1 MQFPFK
7 LLHQKTKPRNQFIS
21 IHLQDFKDLE
31 QEKAFSPYAFQGI
44 PVLDFV
50 QTGQRM
56 LVISPRISGKTDSLL
71 LFSEDRGKSFRDL
84 TSNLATEDK
93 PETARGMAQN
103 PQNPET
109 VLLATDRGL
118 YVSRNFGESWTR
130 ISDSNVIYPVVE
142 FHPLDTNTV
151 FLAGLSAESRKG
163 IIETLDLENGISS
176 VYHLPDEENPISDLL
191 FNPWNPDEIW
201 FAGSGD
207 AKIGKSQDQGA
218 SWQIV
223 WAEQD
228 GPLQL
233 NMTLFHAMGNMDT
246 VYAASGSLSSEVRV
260 SRSMDAGSSWDE
272 LYYER
277 FFFLDAMVLPFDI
290 IRYGHDLL
298 FYYDFALSQIG
309 H

>member
-1 MQFPFK
+1 MIKKSLMKKRILSLFFLSGIIFPYEGPA
-7 LLHQKTKPRNQFIS
+7 QKVEFLDGLPSIPYDYSYRMDIS
-21 IHLQDFKDLE
+21 PKMKIVRDTLYVATASGFHFKDLE

-163 IIETLDLENGISS
+163 IIETLDLKTGFLRCTTCRMRKIQSRTCFSTLGTRMKSGSRE
-176 VYHLPDEENPISDLL
+176 
-191 FNPWNPDEIW
+191 
-201 FAGSGD
+201 AGMPKSGNRRT
-207 AKIGKSQDQGA
+207 KGRVGKSYGQ
-218 SWQIV
+218 
-223 WAEQD
+223 
-228 GPLQL
+228 
-233 NMTLFHAMGNMDT
+233 
-246 VYAASGSLSSEVRV
+246 
-260 SRSMDAGSSWDE
+260 SRTDRSN
-272 LYYER
+272 
-277 FFFLDAMVLPFDI
+277 
-290 IRYGHDLL
+290 
-298 FYYDFALSQIG
+298 
-309 H
+309 